1 MSTTMG
7 SILILKR
14 RFLVPL
20 RISLETH
27 VLITWQLKIR
37 LQQDAEAAQKID
49 SLRVSGNGASSS
61 IAAENISEDD
71 ANLKSILKRKNDNHN
86 EDENGAKDV
95 PVETHS
101 NENPPVPDYIRNRSR
116 YTHYTF
122 DSLGDVD
129 EESNKQAYMEFLN
142 LVRKSNSTEPQAE
155 DVYVDLSKPLQ
166 QRIMKMFVQWRKK
179 NRIQQWILST
189 TLRRRDQ
196 RRGP

>member
-71 ANLKSILKRKNDNHN
+71 ANLKSILKRKNDNQL
-86 EDENGAKDV
+86 
-95 PVETHS
+95 
-101 NENPPVPDYIRNRSR
+101 
-116 YTHYTF
+116 
-122 DSLGDVD
+122 DS
-129 EESNKQAYMEFLN
+129 
-142 LVRKSNSTEPQAE
+142 
-155 DVYVDLSKPLQ
+155 SK
-166 QRIMKMFVQWRKK
+166 
-179 NRIQQWILST
+179 T
-189 TLRRRDQ
+189 
-196 RRGP
+196 